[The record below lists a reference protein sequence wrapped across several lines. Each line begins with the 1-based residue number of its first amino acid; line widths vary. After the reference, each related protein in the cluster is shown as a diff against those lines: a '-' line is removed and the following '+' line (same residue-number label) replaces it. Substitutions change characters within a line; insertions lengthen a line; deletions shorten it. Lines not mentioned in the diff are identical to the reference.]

1 MFRSV
6 PGFDP
11 MAFEADV
18 DGANEGEAVGGTT
31 SWYELGVEQVELRVE
46 RPVAG
51 GLGLARR
58 DDGRV
63 VLVDGA
69 LPGELVRVDLVEDQR
84 TTFGEVVE
92 VLEANPGRVEV
103 PHCPHV
109 ADGCGGCDHAD
120 AQPALLRRMK
130 AEVLADAVKR
140 LGKIEPPEVGAGPDL
155 PTENFRTTLRL
166 GVTDGRAGLFELGT
180 HDLMPL
186 SVCVVAHPRVERI
199 VTEGGFADATEAMVR
214 VGSATGEALVLVT
227 PNAKGV
233 TVATSVADLHS
244 AGARLGKDT
253 SLTEKGEAVPGYGDA
268 VNRHDILTG
277 SKPDGTAFAGPED
290 TTCGN
295 WTKSGEGAA
304 IVGHHDRIGLR
315 DDEPSRSWNSSHPS
329 RACSQDALKATGG
342 NERFHTY
349 TFQQRIGVLDQPCDA
364 WVARRAHV
372 SADRDI
378 GRAPDPKED
387 DDTDKEISRYERK
400 AKELIGAI
408 QDGARK

>member
-11 MAFEADV
+11 LAFEADV

-166 GVTDGRAGLFELGT
+166 GVTDGRAGLFEVGT
-180 HDLMPL
+180 HDLVPL

-199 VTEGGFADATEAMVR
+199 VTEGGFADATEAPVIEVAFLDGAQEPYLERQEGFDVDGSRFKVR
-214 VGSATGEALVLVT
+214 LDY
-227 PNAKGV
+227 GV
-233 TVATSVADLHS
+233 
-244 AGARLGKDT
+244 
-253 SLTEKGEAVPGYGDA
+253 
-268 VNRHDILTG
+268 
-277 SKPDGTAFAGPED
+277 
-290 TTCGN
+290 
-295 WTKSGEGAA
+295 AA
-304 IVGHHDRIGLR
+304 IDFRGAVT
-315 DDEPSRSWNSSHPS
+315 N
-329 RACSQDALKATGG
+329 AGG
-342 NERFHTY
+342 
-349 TFQQRIGVLDQPCDA
+349 
-364 WVARRAHV
+364 
-372 SADRDI
+372 
-378 GRAPDPKED
+378 
-387 DDTDKEISRYERK
+387 
-400 AKELIGAI
+400 
-408 QDGARK
+408 